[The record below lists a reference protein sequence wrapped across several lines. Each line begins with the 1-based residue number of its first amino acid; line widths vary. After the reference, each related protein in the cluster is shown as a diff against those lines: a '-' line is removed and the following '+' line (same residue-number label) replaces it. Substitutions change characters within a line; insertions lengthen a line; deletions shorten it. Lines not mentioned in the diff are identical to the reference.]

1 MSGSY
6 CGIRLWFYLL
16 MGLGAVLFL
25 VTQLMPLG
33 NPSRG
38 LSLEDCDW
46 FRQSDQP
53 VIEAA
58 THTLDKDIG
67 NPSGLIG
74 RGGGGAPAEWSTR
87 EQAIGDDAEGWKLAL
102 ASGECPARNSN
113 NAG

>member
-16 MGLGAVLFL
+16 TGLGAVLFL
-25 VTQLMPLG
+25 VTQLMAMG

-53 VIEAA
+53 GIETA
-58 THTLDKDIG
+58 TQTLDKRIG
-67 NPSGLIG
+67 DTSRLVG
-74 RGGGGAPAEWSTR
+74 RGGGGAPADWSTG
-87 EQAIGDDAEGWKLAL
+87 EQAIGDDAEGWELAL
-102 ASGECPARNSN
+102 ASGECPARNSS
-113 NAG
+113 